1 MMHEYYQVYDKSLK
15 PCDLLIERPNHVPEG
30 YYFGIVDCVC
40 YNLRNDSF
48 LMTKRSKDKPYMAG
62 HLEVTVGC
70 MQHGEDPLE
79 SIKREL
85 MEETGVKP
93 ERISLFKTFLSHH
106 AIAHTFVAL
115 LDIDPDSIVLQKGET
130 DAYYWFKEEE
140 FKRIWQGSLITQ
152 VQKTRI
158 SPNIEKIIE
167 QIKVMK
173 NER

>member
-1 MMHEYYQVYDKSLK
+1 
-15 PCDLLIERPNHVPEG
+15 
-30 YYFGIVDCVC
+30 
-40 YNLRNDSF
+40 
-48 LMTKRSKDKPYMAG
+48 MTKRSKDKPYMAG

-70 MQHGEDPLE
+70 MQYGEEPLK
-79 SIKREL
+79 SIQREL
-85 MEETGVKP
+85 MEETGIRPNKI
-93 ERISLFKTFLSHH
+93 ELFKTFISHH
-106 AIAHTFVAL
+106 AIAHTFVAI
-115 LDIDPDSIVLQKGET
+115 LDMDPDSIVLQKGET